1 MELERIM
8 LRPVYLASWYFVL
21 QAMETLSSP
30 DRLIYGSWDG
40 KPGDKL
46 TQALNVLFILVSLW
60 LFQNRFQRLRSA
72 LPGVLIGLG
81 AVALLFCSAV
91 WSIDP
96 DITIRRAV
104 LYLFV
109 VVGSIGI
116 AGSLEA
122 DEFMRILKWAC
133 GLSAVACVLLL
144 IVAPA
149 EAQMITSDSVDFR
162 GIFSQKN
169 VLGQVMAAGVL
180 ASLHGLRV
188 SRRRATNIALLGLFT
203 VVAVMSKSA
212 TSVIMIVAFCA
223 IHVIAGMLAKGG
235 PARALAVGAIVLLL
249 PMTIIGITCTDSI
262 LELIGKDP
270 TLTGR
275 TELWSLV
282 WVAIDM
288 KPILGWGYSAF
299 WFQSNPMAVAISNVS
314 GWFVPEA
321 HNGLLELLL
330 DIGWVGAAYFFFV
343 WGRNFW
349 LSLKC
354 IRTVQRPIGVTSF
367 SNCIGLL
374 ILGVSESV
382 ALEPFQISTCVFFVT
397 GIMCERAFRVRSG
410 RRRRATSAFGS
421 NLRTPGRHTA
431 AT

>member
-1 MELERIM
+1 
-8 LRPVYLASWYFVL
+8 
-21 QAMETLSSP
+21 
-30 DRLIYGSWDG
+30 
-40 KPGDKL
+40 
-46 TQALNVLFILVSLW
+46 
-60 LFQNRFQRLRSA
+60 
-72 LPGVLIGLG
+72 
-81 AVALLFCSAV
+81 
-91 WSIDP
+91 
-96 DITIRRAV
+96 
-104 LYLFV
+104 
-109 VVGSIGI
+109 
-116 AGSLEA
+116 
-122 DEFMRILKWAC
+122 
-133 GLSAVACVLLL
+133 
-144 IVAPA
+144 
-149 EAQMITSDSVDFR
+149 
-162 GIFSQKN
+162 
-169 VLGQVMAAGVL
+169 VMVAGVL
-180 ASLHGLRV
+180 AALHGLRV
-188 SRRRATNIALLGLFT
+188 SRRRATNICLLVLCT

-212 TSVIMIVAFCA
+212 TSVIIIVAFCA
-223 IHVIAGMLAKGG
+223 IHVIASMMAKGG
-235 PARALAVGAIVLLL
+235 PARALAIGAIISLG
-249 PMTIIGITCTDSI
+249 PIAIIGITFTDSL

-288 KPILGWGYSAF
+288 KPVLGWGYSAF
-299 WFQSNPMAVAISNVS
+299 WLQSNPMAVAISTVS

-330 DIGWVGAAYFFFV
+330 DIGCVGAAYFFFM

-354 IRTVQRPIGVTSF
+354 MRTPQRSIGVTSF
-367 SNCIGLL
+367 TNCLGLL